1 MQQQVRQ
8 MHLRRGCVVC
18 ADERGGTRGRHEES
32 TVQGCRLHAPPSSD
46 WVGAF
51 TVLKNK
57 ITLTASL
64 HGWIFMTKPSWRV
77 KTQPWSL
84 SPLCT
89 IFFRLGLVVPW
100 WSSKTTYRKFLHHW
114 LFLTRWIVPVEIS
127 CITFLGLGGNLWFL
141 FVFFLRHNLVLLN
154 GVKAHFKILCFSKS
168 FLSPGRESFIHDTTW
183 CLCSSGFWSPPGGGR
198 RVGDTGSSY
207 MFFFLQ
213 ADTLK
218 MPHECTSRI
227 LNRDASSGNAHL
239 DLFAENSLM
248 KSWSRKFSF
257 VENIW
262 GWDNF
267 CVLSC
272 TLCTIHYV
280 HTLSGS
286 STNWPRA

>member
-8 MHLRRGCVVC
+8 MLLRGGCVDC
-18 ADERGGTRGRHEES
+18 ADQRGGTRGRHEES

-114 LFLTRWIVPVEIS
+114 LLLTRWIVPVEILHS
-127 CITFLGLGGNLWFL
+127 IFLYHLLGTGWEFMI
-141 FVFFLRHNLVLLN
+141 FVSR
-154 GVKAHFKILCFSKS
+154 
-168 FLSPGRESFIHDTTW
+168 
-183 CLCSSGFWSPPGGGR
+183 
-198 RVGDTGSSY
+198 TGK
-207 MFFFLQ
+207 FFF
-213 ADTLK
+213 
-218 MPHECTSRI
+218 
-227 LNRDASSGNAHL
+227 RDKTWYFWMG
-239 DLFAENSLM
+239 
-248 KSWSRKFSF
+248 
-257 VENIW
+257 
-262 GWDNF
+262 
-267 CVLSC
+267 
-272 TLCTIHYV
+272 
-280 HTLSGS
+280 
-286 STNWPRA
+286 